1 MTALAALFARWGL
14 SAGLSRVLA
23 YVVPIVAGIALLWAV
38 GAALVHHG
46 KAVARAECEAAAL
59 KASNGALVTN
69 DHAKDQAGIDRAN
82 DTAAITN
89 QQDDRDAAI
98 NQAAPGNT
106 GDATRAAN
114 CRVWKAS
121 HPDAV
126 SAPAGC

>member
-1 MTALAALFARWGL
+1 MTALAAIFARWGL

-23 YVVPIVAGIALLWAV
+23 YVVPIVTGIALLWAV

-46 KAVARAECEAAAL
+46 KAVVRAECEAAML
-59 KASNGALVTN
+59 KASNAALVTN

-82 DTAAITN
+82 DTAKITN

-98 NQAAPGNT
+98 NQAPPSNT